1 MFGMGASFL
10 FAYLL
15 TTPSLKK
22 RYQVYCKTPFFA
34 EELSGYALNLG
45 PTSQAE
51 LLDWGKA
58 FNGCLA
64 VADNILMA
72 KALAL
77 YQKRP
82 GLFWL
87 KNATPFFKL
96 PVDYL
101 WPIPAKILLEF
112 WETGFKTIGS
122 LQIIPLET
130 LRNRLGELGEK
141 IYHYC
146 RGHYTDKILADP
158 PAFEKRFSEK
168 DLDQVLC
175 SLIKQLPPHTC
186 SLWLYSGTESV
197 DLKQDKIGIVTL
209 EKSLA
214 TLWPW
219 EFLVALS
226 WEAPPLKQAG
236 LFDFNLPKVLER
248 LLEKENHISL
258 GLTLNRREQVRR
270 ANFIWGYATGF

>member
-1 MFGMGASFL
+1 VSFL

-15 TTPSLKK
+15 TAPSLEK
-22 RYQVYCKTPFFA
+22 RYQVYCQTPFFA

-45 PTSQAE
+45 PTSQEE

-58 FNGCLA
+58 FNSCLV
-64 VADNILMA
+64 VADNILIA
-72 KALAL
+72 KAIAL
-77 YQKRP
+77 YKKRP

-87 KNATPFFKL
+87 KNASPFFKL
-96 PVDYL
+96 PLDYL
-101 WPIPAKILLEF
+101 WPLPTKVLIEF
-112 WETGFKTIGS
+112 LETGFKTIGS

-130 LRNRLGELGEK
+130 LRGRLGDLGEK

-146 RGHYTDKILADP
+146 RGHYTGKILPHP

-168 DLDQVLC
+168 DLEQVLF

-186 SLWLYSGTESV
+186 TLWLYSGTGSV
-197 DLKQDKIGIVTL
+197 EINQDKIGIATL
-209 EKSLA
+209 KKSLA
-214 TLWPW
+214 TLYPW

-226 WEAPPLKQAG
+226 WEAPSLKQAG
-236 LFDFNLPKVLER
+236 LFDFNLPEALEQ
-248 LLEKENHISL
+248 LLEKENHLRL
-258 GLTLNRREQVRR
+258 GLPLNRREQVRR